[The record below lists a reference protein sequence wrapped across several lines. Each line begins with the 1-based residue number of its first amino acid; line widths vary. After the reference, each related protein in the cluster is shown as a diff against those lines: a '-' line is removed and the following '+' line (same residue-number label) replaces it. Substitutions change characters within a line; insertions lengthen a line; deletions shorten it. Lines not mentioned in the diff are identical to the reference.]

1 MIRLIKDKNDTGDEE
16 MDLLKDHMIEF
27 ISDLVESWDEE
38 QVADMVEGVLFEY
51 YMNNPTQM
59 RDDSNKFYENP
70 NANQPSFFIQL
81 VKGV

>member
-1 MIRLIKDKNDTGDEE
+1 MIKLIKDKNDTGDEE

-59 RDDSNKFYENP
+59 LDDSNKFYENP
-70 NANQPSFFIQL
+70 NDNQHSFFIQL